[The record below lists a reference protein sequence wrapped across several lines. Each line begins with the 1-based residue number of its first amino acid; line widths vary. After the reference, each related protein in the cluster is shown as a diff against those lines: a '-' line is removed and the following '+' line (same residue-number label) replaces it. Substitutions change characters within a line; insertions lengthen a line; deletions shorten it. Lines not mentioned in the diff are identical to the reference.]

1 MVVISQVISRA
12 DSQSHAQA
20 CRGRQQRKS
29 RTSERGQATVEYV
42 GLAVAV
48 AVLLVSIGGGL
59 GTHGDKLGD
68 AVAKRLT
75 QAVSATN

>member
-1 MVVISQVISRA
+1 MRQRLTNLLASDRA
-12 DSQSHAQA
+12 AN
-20 CRGRQQRKS
+20 
-29 RTSERGQATVEYV
+29 RGQATVEYV

-59 GTHGDKLGD
+59 SSHGDKLGN

-75 QAVSATN
+75 QAVSATG